1 MTLRSEGGLSAMP
14 AGNRPNWRRRILYLL
29 GAVLA
34 LAIIGAGFR
43 SCRSE
48 PEAPPYRTA
57 AVETGA
63 LVQTVSASGV
73 IEALVTVEVGSQI
86 SGQIQRIMV
95 DFNDRVKA
103 GQVLAELDPQTFQ
116 SRLRL
121 GQADVAAGEAAVR
134 QAEAQAQQARQELS
148 RRQSLAAQ
156 GFYSPAALEAAEAQA
171 RTSAAAVE
179 AARAR
184 VQQSRASLR
193 TTEVDL
199 ARTRIVSP
207 IDGVV
212 VHRAIEPGQ
221 TVAAS
226 FQAPVL
232 FRIARDFDRVQVKIS
247 VDEADIG
254 GVREGQVVR
263 FTVDACPE
271 KAFEGVV
278 TQVRKQ
284 PVTEQNV
291 VAYTVMAEAQNTG
304 ELLMPGMTANAD
316 IILQRRDG
324 VLKVPAAALRW
335 SPPAEVQAA
344 PRGPP
349 GAPVR
354 RDAGPEY
361 PGSASV
367 QKVVSQL
374 GLNPDQRR
382 AWTKIQADLRT
393 RATAAASA
401 GDREAG
407 RKAVAGAVD
416 RALSQLEGQLDARQ
430 KARLGVLRPLAF
442 DMGPDPEGRVAGVVY
457 RLSADGPQPVVLRVG
472 PSDGSMTEVRGDL
485 RPGDELI
492 IGGGPRPRMRV
503 VVGG

>member
-1 MTLRSEGGLSAMP
+1 MTPGT
-14 AGNRPNWRRRILYLL
+14 RPNWRRRALYVL
-29 GAVLA
+29 GGIAVLA
-34 LAIIGAGFR
+34 LAGAGLR

-57 AVETGA
+57 QVESGA

-86 SGQIQRIMV
+86 SGQIQAIMA

-103 GQVLAELDPQTFQ
+103 GQALAELDPQTFQ

-134 QAEAQAQQARQELS
+134 QAEAQAQQARQELA
-148 RRQSLAAQ
+148 RRKSLAAQ
-156 GFYSPAALEAAEAQA
+156 GYYSPAALEASEAQA
-171 RTSAAAVE
+171 RTSAAALE

-199 ARTRIVSP
+199 SRTRIVSP

-212 VHRAIEPGQ
+212 VFRAIEPGQ

-232 FRIARDFDRVQVKIS
+232 LRIARDFDRVKVKIS

-254 GVREGQVVR
+254 GVKEGQAVT
-263 FTVDACPE
+263 FSVDAFPDQV
-271 KAFEGVV
+271 FEGIV

-304 ELLMPGMTANAD
+304 GRLMPGMTANAD
-316 IILQRRDG
+316 IVIQRREG
-324 VLKVPAAALRW
+324 VLKVPVAALRW
-335 SPPAEVQAA
+335 SPPAQVQPA

-349 GAPVR
+349 GTPIR
-354 RDAGPEY
+354 RDAGPAY
-361 PGSASV
+361 PGSAPV
-367 QKVVSQL
+367 QKVVGQL
-374 GLNPDQRR
+374 SLTPEQRR
-382 AWTKIQADLRT
+382 AWADIQAELRVQ
-393 RATAAASA
+393 ATAAAGSGA
-401 GDREAG
+401 DREAS
-407 RKAVAGAVD
+407 RKAVAAVVD
-416 RALSQLEGQLDARQ
+416 RGLSRLEARLDDKQ
-430 KARLGVLRPLAF
+430 KARLKAIRPLAF
-442 DMGPDPEGRVAGVVY
+442 DVGPDAEGFVAGAVY
-457 RLSADGPQPVVLRVG
+457 RLTPEGPQPSVVRVG
-472 PSDGSMTEVRGDL
+472 ASDGAMTEVRGALKAGEDL
-485 RPGDELI
+485 IL
-492 IGGGPRPRMRV
+492 GGGPKPRMRV
-503 VVGG
+503 GVD

>member
-1 MTLRSEGGLSAMP
+1 MTPGT
-14 AGNRPNWRRRILYLL
+14 RPNWRRRALYVL
-29 GAVLA
+29 GGIAVLA
-34 LAIIGAGFR
+34 LAGAGLR

-57 AVETGA
+57 QVESGA

-86 SGQIQRIMV
+86 SGQIQAIMA

-134 QAEAQAQQARQELS
+134 QAEAQAQQARQELA
-148 RRQSLAAQ
+148 RRKSLAAQ
-156 GFYSPAALEAAEAQA
+156 GYYSPAALEASEAQA
-171 RTSAAAVE
+171 RTSAAALE

-199 ARTRIVSP
+199 SRTRIVSP

-212 VHRAIEPGQ
+212 VFRAIEPGQ

-232 FRIARDFDRVQVKIS
+232 FRIARDFDRVKVKIS

-254 GVREGQVVR
+254 GVKEGQAVT
-263 FTVDACPE
+263 FSVDAFPDQV
-271 KAFEGVV
+271 FEGIV

-304 ELLMPGMTANAD
+304 GRLMPGMTANAD
-316 IILQRRDG
+316 IVIQRREG
-324 VLKVPAAALRW
+324 VLKVPVAALRW
-335 SPPAEVQAA
+335 SPPAQVQPA

-349 GAPVR
+349 GTPIR
-354 RDAGPEY
+354 RDAGPAY
-361 PGSASV
+361 PGSAPV
-367 QKVVSQL
+367 QKVVGQL
-374 GLNPDQRR
+374 SLTPEQRR
-382 AWTKIQADLRT
+382 AWADIQAELRVQ
-393 RATAAASA
+393 ATAAAGSGA
-401 GDREAG
+401 DREAS
-407 RKAVAGAVD
+407 RKAVAAVVD
-416 RALSQLEGQLDARQ
+416 RGLSRLEARLDDKQ
-430 KARLGVLRPLAF
+430 KARLKAIRPLAF
-442 DMGPDPEGRVAGVVY
+442 DVGPDAEGFVAGAVY
-457 RLSADGPQPVVLRVG
+457 RLTPEGPQPVVVRVG
-472 PSDGSMTEVRGDL
+472 ASDGAMTEVRGALKAGEDL
-485 RPGDELI
+485 IL
-492 IGGGPRPRMRV
+492 GGGPKPRMRV
-503 VVGG
+503 GVD

>member
-1 MTLRSEGGLSAMP
+1 MTPGT
-14 AGNRPNWRRRILYLL
+14 RPNWRRRALYVL
-29 GAVLA
+29 GGIAVLA
-34 LAIIGAGFR
+34 LAGAGLR

-57 AVETGA
+57 QVESGA

-86 SGQIQRIMV
+86 SGQIQAIMA

-134 QAEAQAQQARQELS
+134 QAEAQAQQARQELA
-148 RRQSLAAQ
+148 RRKSLAAQ
-156 GFYSPAALEAAEAQA
+156 GYYSPAALEASEAQA
-171 RTSAAAVE
+171 RTSAAALE

-199 ARTRIVSP
+199 SRTRIVSP

-212 VHRAIEPGQ
+212 VFRAIEPGQ

-232 FRIARDFDRVQVKIS
+232 FRIARDFDRVKVKIS

-254 GVREGQVVR
+254 GVREGQVVK
-263 FTVDACPE
+263 FTVDAFPDQV
-271 KAFEGVV
+271 FEGIV

-304 ELLMPGMTANAD
+304 GRLMPGMTANAD
-316 IILQRRDG
+316 IVIQRREG
-324 VLKVPAAALRW
+324 VLKVPVAALRW
-335 SPPAEVQAA
+335 SPPAQVQPA

-349 GAPVR
+349 GTPIR
-354 RDAGPEY
+354 RDAGPAY
-361 PGSASV
+361 PGSAPV
-367 QKVVSQL
+367 QKVVGQL
-374 GLNPDQRR
+374 SLTPEQRR
-382 AWTKIQADLRT
+382 AWADIQAELRVQ
-393 RATAAASA
+393 ATAAAGSGA
-401 GDREAG
+401 DREAS
-407 RKAVAGAVD
+407 RKAVAAVVD
-416 RALSQLEGQLDARQ
+416 RGLSRLEARLDDKQ
-430 KARLGVLRPLAF
+430 KARLKAIRPLAF
-442 DMGPDPEGRVAGVVY
+442 DVGPDAEGFVAGAVY
-457 RLSADGPQPVVLRVG
+457 RLTPEGPQPVVVRVG
-472 PSDGSMTEVRGDL
+472 ASDGAMTEVRGALKAGEDL
-485 RPGDELI
+485 IL
-492 IGGGPRPRMRV
+492 GGGPKPRMRV
-503 VVGG
+503 GVD

>member
-1 MTLRSEGGLSAMP
+1 MTSAV
-14 AGNRPNWRRRILYLL
+14 RPNWRRRALYVL
-29 GAVLA
+29 GGLAVLA
-34 LAIIGAGFR
+34 LAGAGLR

-57 AVETGA
+57 PVESGA

-86 SGQIQRIMV
+86 SGQIKSITA

-103 GQVLAELDPQTFQ
+103 GQVLAELDPQTYE

-148 RRQSLAAQ
+148 RRKSLAAQ
-156 GFYSPAALEAAEAQA
+156 GYYSQAALEAVEAQA
-171 RTSAAAVE
+171 RTSAAALE

-199 ARTRIVSP
+199 SRTRIVAP

-212 VHRAIEPGQ
+212 VLRAIEPGQ

-232 FRIARDFDRVQVKIS
+232 FRIARDFDRVKVKIS

-254 GVREGQVVR
+254 GVKEGQAVT
-263 FTVDACPE
+263 FSVDAYPDQV
-271 KAFEGVV
+271 FEGIV

-291 VAYTVMAEAQNTG
+291 VAYTVMAEAANTG
-304 ELLMPGMTANAD
+304 GKLLPGMTANAD
-316 IILQRRDG
+316 IVIQRREG
-324 VLKVPAAALRW
+324 VLKVPVAALRW
-335 SPPAEVQAA
+335 TPPAQVQAA

-349 GAPVR
+349 GTPTR
-354 RDAGPEY
+354 SDSGPAF
-361 PGSASV
+361 PGSVAV
-367 QKVVSQL
+367 QKVVGQL
-374 GLNPDQRR
+374 GLDPRQKK
-382 AWTKIQADLRT
+382 AWADIQAELRVQ
-393 RATAAASA
+393 ATAAAA
-401 GDREAG
+401 PGGEAG
-407 RKAVAGAVD
+407 RKAVAEVVSKS
-416 RALSQLEGQLDARQ
+416 LSKLEARLDERQ
-430 KARLGVLRPLAF
+430 KARLKALRPLAF
-442 DMGPDPEGRVAGVVY
+442 ELGPDPAGFVAGSVY
-457 RLSADGPQPVVLRVG
+457 RQTPDGPQPVVVQVG
-472 PSDGSMTEVRGDL
+472 PTDGAMTEVRGPL
-485 RPGDELI
+485 KAGETLI
-492 IGGGPRPRMRV
+492 VGGGPKPKMRV
-503 VVGG
+503 GAD

>member
-1 MTLRSEGGLSAMP
+1 MTP
-14 AGNRPNWRRRILYLL
+14 AARPNWRRRALYVL
-29 GAVLA
+29 GGLAVLA
-34 LAIIGAGFR
+34 LAGAGLR

-57 AVETGA
+57 QVESGA

-86 SGQIQRIMV
+86 SGQIKSITA

-103 GQVLAELDPQTFQ
+103 GQVLAELDPQTYE

-148 RRQSLAAQ
+148 RRKSLAAQ
-156 GFYSPAALEAAEAQA
+156 GYYSQAALEAAEAQA
-171 RTSAAAVE
+171 RTSAAALE

-193 TTEVDL
+193 ATEVDL
-199 ARTRIVSP
+199 SRTRIVAP

-212 VHRAIEPGQ
+212 VLRAIEPGQ

-232 FRIARDFDRVQVKIS
+232 FRIARDFDRVKVKIS

-254 GVREGQVVR
+254 GVKEGQAVT
-263 FTVDACPE
+263 FSVDAYPDE
-271 KAFEGVV
+271 VFEGIV

-291 VAYTVMAEAQNTG
+291 VAYTVMAEAANTG
-304 ELLMPGMTANAD
+304 GKLLPGMTANAD
-316 IILQRRDG
+316 IVIQRREG
-324 VLKVPAAALRW
+324 VLKVPVAALRW
-335 SPPAEVQAA
+335 TPPAQVQAA

-349 GAPVR
+349 GTPVR
-354 RDAGPEY
+354 RDGQPTY
-361 PGSASV
+361 PGSVQV
-367 QKVVSQL
+367 QKVVGQL
-374 GLNPDQRR
+374 SLTQDQQR
-382 AWTKIQADLRT
+382 AWNDLQAELRVQ
-393 RATAAASA
+393 ANAAVGAAS
-401 GDREAG
+401 DRDVR
-407 RKAVAGAVD
+407 RKAVATAVD
-416 RALSQLEGQLDARQ
+416 RALTRLETKLDDRQ
-430 KARLGVLRPLAF
+430 KARLKAIRPLAF
-442 DMGPDPEGRVAGVVY
+442 DVGPDAQGFSAGAVY
-457 RLSADGPQPVVLRVG
+457 KMTSQGPQPVPVRVG
-472 PSDGSMTEVRGDL
+472 TSDGSMAEVQGPL
-485 RPGDELI
+485 KAGEELI
-492 IGGGPRPRMRV
+492 VGVMSVGGPKITMRVGGG
-503 VVGG
+503 